1 MICAGRWLRWEGKYL
16 GGVSGRM
23 AEWRMTEFGD
33 RDGLWGGKRC
43 SVLRAEGCEGFL
55 EMIVGDEGEDIDVRF
70 GGGCSRCLIGVALIG
85 GGGSGQ
91 R

>member
-1 MICAGRWLRWEGKYL
+1 MCAGRWLRWGGKYL

-23 AEWRMTEFGD
+23 AEWGVTEFGD
-33 RDGLWGGKRC
+33 GDALWVGKRW
-43 SVLRAEGCEGFL
+43 SVLCTEGCEGFL
-55 EMIVGDEGEDIDVRF
+55 EMIVGDEGEDVDVRF
-70 GGGCSRCLIGVALIG
+70 GRGCSRSLIGVALTG